1 MKVKKTF
8 VSRLALLLLAVCM
21 VAVLA
26 SCDQLFGKETGT
38 TEATTP
44 EATTPEA
51 TTPEATE
58 PAVTEPAATEPA
70 ATEPAA
76 TEPAATEPAATEP
89 AATEPAVTEPA
100 ATEPEA
106 GTTAPEAGTTAPDT
120 GDDEPADRVDTSD
133 LYYYSFVESF
143 FTTEGIAIKINDF
156 VINVET
162 DDSTPNGLQKI
173 NTLEVAELEISMK
186 NGELY
191 GAAHGK
197 AYVTFFDTIDG
208 SVEFS
213 AIISDGYLYFALT
226 GDTSNMDEEMYQKY
240 SLESLLGDSMDAD
253 PEVLDFIEN
262 TLLPTVESL
271 INTNAVSIDT
281 VLGNVLNIFFTFEKQ
296 EDNTVLVTLSKDKVL
311 ALNENLATKP
321 IAEVIDVYF
330 GEGAY
335 DSIVDCVFEILDL
348 KVSEIPAYLKS
359 KGVDYDDLIEK
370 INAFLVLTG
379 APEDID
385 INVILTSPDYA
396 NLIIGEILMTAIA
409 GGEGNEDEAMP
420 TENIDYK
427 TFIEEN
433 ILAML
438 EEATLYDLVSPSA
451 ADTKAMIDEIIA
463 QVFDLVNLS
472 FVTEEKGAFKNVQVT
487 LNNIPVGGSSMGT
500 TDTPNGD
507 MNGVKPMD
515 GSSTIITYTY
525 YLSASIEVIA
535 NGTVEVTWGDIIEKI
550 NASLAPVPEEFK
562 DEYGF
567 QVDDNGWIE
576 EDARITFAGQ
586 EYICQGRSVWVSVV
600 DFDTVLSTAISS
612 DCAGWFNYE
621 MSLRTQEYKYQVYFT
636 GTDDAPILFLANPDT
651 EEIVKIEP
659 VSNGF
664 NVTNEE
670 GKTGYIIMAIGEED
684 SMMTVTAKLFPLAFE
699 NVEYIY
705 DSINVDFYYNPTTQ
719 EYAYEEQHKWEYSY
733 KLLGTTCEDGY
744 ECTKTCT
751 KCGDKSTSTEYY
763 HRTTYTETDLSALG
777 MCGGSAGETYCTVCK
792 TVTYASAYD
801 DCWWE
806 FVENV
811 DGYDIYECQNCGATK
826 KQKISNVQNGCEIDV
841 TETIVYI
848 INGEEIFNYTNRYT
862 SSSHD
867 WESSYEMLGNTCE
880 DGYIVTEYCT
890 KCGQNYSWESNGHD
904 EDSNKIELSD
914 LGLCDGVLV
923 EDYCSICETVTYI
936 DLNAYG
942 CNWET
947 VEETDTTWTQKCS
960 ICNAIVTEIY
970 TDEGYT
976 YIITVDGQE
985 IYNKTVYYE

>member
-1 MKVKKTF
+1 M
-8 VSRLALLLLAVCM
+8 
-21 VAVLA
+21 
-26 SCDQLFGKETGT
+26 
-38 TEATTP
+38 
-44 EATTPEA
+44 
-51 TTPEATE
+51 
-58 PAVTEPAATEPA
+58 
-70 ATEPAA
+70 
-76 TEPAATEPAATEP
+76 
-89 AATEPAVTEPA
+89 
-100 ATEPEA
+100 
-106 GTTAPEAGTTAPDT
+106 
-120 GDDEPADRVDTSD
+120 
-133 LYYYSFVESF
+133 
-143 FTTEGIAIKINDF
+143 
-156 VINVET
+156 
-162 DDSTPNGLQKI
+162 
-173 NTLEVAELEISMK
+173 EISLN

-197 AYVTFFDTIDG
+197 AYITFFDTIDG
-208 SVEFS
+208 TVEFS
-213 AIISDGYLYFALT
+213 AIISDGYLYFALI

-253 PEVLDFIEN
+253 PEVLAFIEN

-335 DSIVDCVFEILDL
+335 DSIVDCVFEILNL

-385 INVILTSPDYA
+385 INVILTSPNYA

-409 GGEGNEDEAMP
+409 GGEGDMGEAMP

-438 EEATLYDLVSPSA
+438 EEAALYDLVSPSA

-472 FVTEEKGAFKNVQVT
+472 FVTEEKGAFKNIQVT

-500 TDTPNGD
+500 TVSPNGD
-507 MNGVKPMD
+507 MNGVKPI
-515 GSSTIITYTY
+515 IITYTY
-525 YLSASIEVIA
+525 YLSASIEVVA

-550 NASLAPVPEEFK
+550 NASLAPLPEEFK

-567 QVDDNGWIE
+567 HVDSNDWPE
-576 EDARITFAGQ
+576 EGTLFFQGQ
-586 EYICQGRSVWVSVV
+586 EYACGYYNVRITET
-600 DFDTVLSTAISS
+600 DFDTVLSTEIYS
-612 DCAGWFNYE
+612 DCDGWFRY
-621 MSLRTQEYKYQVYFT
+621 SVQVLQKEYKYQVYFFADYDYSSSNPVIFFMLNSD
-636 GTDDAPILFLANPDT
+636 TDEILKV
-651 EEIVKIEP
+651 EQ
-659 VSNGF
+659 VSGGF
-664 NVTNEE
+664 NVTDES
-670 GKTGYIIMAIGEED
+670 GKTRYIIMATGDEN
-684 SMMTVTAKLFPLAFE
+684 MMTITAKLFPLAFE

-705 DSINVDFYYNPTTQ
+705 DPIIADFYYNPTTK
-719 EYAYEEQHKWEYSY
+719 EYAYKEQHKWKYTY
-733 KLLGTTCEDGY
+733 KMLGTTCENGY
-744 ECTKTCT
+744 EYTETCT
-751 KCGDKSTSTEYY
+751 KCGDKNTGTAYY
-763 HRTTYTETDLSALG
+763 HRTEDTEIDLGDLG
-777 MCGGSAGETYCTVCK
+777 MCVGIANKAYCTVCN
-792 TVTYASAYD
+792 TVTSTHVYN

-806 FVENV
+806 SGENV

-826 KQKISNVQNGCEIDV
+826 KQKSSTVQNGCESDV
-841 TETIVYI
+841 IETIVYI
-848 INGEEIFNYTNRYT
+848 VNGEEILSYTNSYT

-867 WESSYEMLGNTCE
+867 WEYSYEMFGNTCE
-880 DGYIVTEYCT
+880 DGYMVIEYCT
-890 KCGQNYSWESNGHD
+890 QCGLNHSWESNGHR
-904 EDSNKIELSD
+904 EAANKIELSD
-914 LGLCDGVLV
+914 LGLCNGVLV

-936 DLNAYG
+936 ELNAYG

-970 TDEGYT
+970 TEEGYT

>member
-38 TEATTP
+38 TESTTP
-44 EATTPEA
+44 EVTTPES

-58 PAVTEPAATEPA
+58 PEATEPEVTEPE
-70 ATEPAA
+70 
-76 TEPAATEPAATEP
+76 
-89 AATEPAVTEPA
+89 

-120 GDDEPADRVDTSD
+120 GDDKPADRVDTSD

-173 NTLEVAELEISMK
+173 NTLEVAELEISLK

-208 SVEFS
+208 TVEFS

-253 PEVLDFIEN
+253 PEVLAFIEN

-396 NLIIGEILMTAIA
+396 NLIIGEILMTAITD
-409 GGEGNEDEAMP
+409 GEGNEGEAMP
-420 TENIDYK
+420 AENTENTTLDYK

-438 EEATLYDLVSPSA
+438 EEAALYDLVSPSA
-451 ADTKAMIDEIIA
+451 ADTKAMIDDVIA

-472 FVTEEKGAFKNVQVT
+472 FVTEEKGAFKNIQVT

-525 YLSASIEVIA
+525 YLSASIEVVA

-550 NASLAPVPEEFK
+550 NASLAPLPEEFK

-567 QVDDNGWIE
+567 QVDDYGWIE

-600 DFDTVLSTAISS
+600 DFDTVLSTSISS

-621 MSLRTQEYKYQVYFT
+621 MSLRTKEYKYQVYFA

-659 VSNGF
+659 ASNGF

-670 GKTGYIIMAIGEED
+670 GKTEYIIMAIGEED
-684 SMMTVTAKLFPLAFE
+684 SMMTITAKLFPLAFE
-699 NVEYIY
+699 DVKFSNE
-705 DSINVDFYYNPTTQ
+705 STHVDFYYNPTTQ
-719 EYAYEEQHKWEYSY
+719 EYAYEEQHQWEYSY

-744 ECTKTCT
+744 ECTETCT

-763 HRTTYTETDLSALG
+763 HRTTSTETDLSALG
-777 MCGGSAGETYCTVCK
+777 MCGGSAREAYCTVCK
-792 TVTYASAYD
+792 TVTGASAYD

-826 KQKISNVQNGCEIDV
+826 KQKSSSVQNGCEIDV

-848 INGEEIFNYTNRYT
+848 VNGEEIFNYTNRST
-862 SSSHD
+862 SDSHD
-867 WESSYEMLGNTCE
+867 WESSCELFGNTCD
-880 DGYIVTEYCT
+880 DGYTVTEYCT
-890 KCGQNYSWESNGHD
+890 KCGQNYSWEGKGHH